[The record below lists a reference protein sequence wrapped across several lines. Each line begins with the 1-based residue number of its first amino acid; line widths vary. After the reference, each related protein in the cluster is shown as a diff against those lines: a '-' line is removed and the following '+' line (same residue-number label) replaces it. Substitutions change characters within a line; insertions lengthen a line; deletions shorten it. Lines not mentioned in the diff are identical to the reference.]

1 MSKQIHDRLTKLE
14 AVEREEKFNIQRIII
29 GADGVP
35 DGAVLIRQPD
45 GTWKQEPYTNEDE

>member
-1 MSKQIHDRLTKLE
+1 MSRQLHDRLTKLE
-14 AVEREEKFNIQRIII
+14 AVERQEEISIERIVI

-35 DGAVLIRQPD
+35 DGFMFVRQPD